1 MGSLVHPGENKPSEK
16 DLVPDRAP
24 RRLDRRAF
32 DARVRAELHQVVQ
45 ALARGDYEGAA
56 ACLSEGEGAWDAARF
71 EEALAP
77 VLATIETIRVDP
89 EARRGHWTRIDAES
103 DLSFS
108 ITQTLIDEEGEG
120 GATIEARVDLEAPQM
135 PPGPMLRLV
144 AISG

>member
-1 MGSLVHPGENKPSEK
+1 MN
-16 DLVPDRAP
+16 
-24 RRLDRRAF
+24 
-32 DARVRAELHQVVQ
+32 
-45 ALARGDYEGAA
+45 
-56 ACLSEGEGAWDAARF
+56 
-71 EEALAP
+71 
-77 VLATIETIRVDP
+77 P